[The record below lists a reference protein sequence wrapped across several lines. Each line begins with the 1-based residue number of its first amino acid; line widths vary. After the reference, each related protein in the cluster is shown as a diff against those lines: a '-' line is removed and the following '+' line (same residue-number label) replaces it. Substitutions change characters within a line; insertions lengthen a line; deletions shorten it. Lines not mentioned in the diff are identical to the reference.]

1 MQKYLKFCKRTSKIA
16 KFAGLLRVCARVSMT
31 FMARIEEIRSLF
43 PALSKKVYG
52 KDLVYFDNAATSQ
65 RPQSVIDMW
74 TKITSESN
82 ANIHRAVHRLADEA
96 TQAYEQARDSVRD
109 FINARSREEIIFT
122 SGTTAA
128 VNLVAFS
135 FGEAFV
141 KEGDEIV
148 VTEAEH
154 HSNIVPWQMMCKRK
168 GAVLKVLPIDDSGH
182 LRTEMLDEILSDKT
196 RIMAVTHISNV
207 LGLINPVK
215 EIIEKCH
222 ASGIPV
228 LIDGAQGVVHSKVDV
243 QDLDC
248 DFYVFS
254 GHKLYAA
261 TGTGVLYGKK
271 ELLDA
276 MPPYMGGGEMV
287 GTVSFEETTYAPL
300 PMKFE
305 AGTQNFA
312 SAATLKSAIEFTNL
326 LNDNELVDKLDKIR
340 DYLLDYL
347 RSDERITLYGVP
359 RGTNEEKIPLFSFTV
374 KGIHHEDLALI
385 LDKMGIAVRSGQMCA
400 EPLMTRFGVT
410 GMLRVS
416 LAPYN
421 TLEEA
426 EYFIRCLDKAIKML
440 Q

>member
-1 MQKYLKFCKRTSKIA
+1 M
-16 KFAGLLRVCARVSMT
+16 RVCARVSMT

-96 TQAYEQARDSVRD
+96 TQAYEQARNSVRD